1 MMLTTDI
8 ALKVDHELIADD
20 IAALRG
26 KILTSGLSISQLVTT
41 AWAAASFRGT
51 DKRGGANGARIRLEP
66 QRNWEVSKPA
76 ELAKVLQALE
86 QAQQDF
92 NGSQS
97 GGKKVSLADL
107 IVLGGARP
115 SSKHRRAP
123 DTTLRSRSRRVAGT
137 PRRSRPTRSRSPC
150 WSRRRTG
157 SATTS
162 APERSCPRRQQRSPP
177 AAAPEVSQHRA

>member
-66 QRNWEVSKPA
+66 QRNWEVNKPA
-76 ELAKVLQALE
+76 ELAKVLQAIE

-107 IVLGGARP
+107 IILGGARP